1 MLSVTEIKHRL
12 SHYHFD
18 ISKLPDDASP
28 LFFQEIEKMF
38 ERRYKISTLNKIQT
52 QTLSI
57 PAPIDYLWQKI
68 WYDDLTSPHE

>member
-12 SHYHFD
+12 ITYHFN
-18 ISKLPDDASP
+18 ISKLPEDASP

-38 ERRYKISTLNKIQT
+38 EQRYNINTLNKIQT

-68 WYDDLTSPHE
+68 WYDDLTNPHK

>member
-1 MLSVTEIKHRL
+1 MLSVIEIKHRL
-12 SHYHFD
+12 SDYHFD

-28 LFFQEIEKMF
+28 LFFQQIEKMF

-68 WYDDLTSPHE
+68 WYDDLTNPHK